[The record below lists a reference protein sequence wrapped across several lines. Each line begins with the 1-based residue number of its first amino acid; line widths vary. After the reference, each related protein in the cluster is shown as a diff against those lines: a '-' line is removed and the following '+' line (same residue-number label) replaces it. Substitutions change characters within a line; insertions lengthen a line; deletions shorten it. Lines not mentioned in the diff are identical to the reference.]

1 MAKNIRNPEMQ
12 KRHFTLIELLVVI
25 AIIAILAAMLLPAL
39 AKAREKARAIACT
52 NNLKQVAT
60 AEAIYC
66 SDWEDVLGLEREAS
80 TVWQQTLESNK
91 YIQTPTVGKP
101 CEIVCPGYAPNNY
114 TATRNVIG
122 HLNKSGQAPSDLV
135 VAKAGVTYTNTFLYY
150 CNMKQPSVTLVGGD
164 SYNSATSKQYGYAML
179 TLSNPGS
186 REDNSGAHSV
196 FAHGNSSGNFF
207 FGDGH
212 AASINSP
219 GGFRD
224 VIKAMYT
231 AQGKTFGLAGVWGPN
246 AILHAYVASN

>member
-1 MAKNIRNPEMQ
+1 MK
-12 KRHFTLIELLVVI
+12 KKHFTLIELLVVI

-39 AKAREKARAIACT
+39 AKARDKARSITCT

-91 YIQTPTVGKP
+91 YIQTPATNKA
-101 CEIVCPGYAPNNY
+101 CEIVCPAVAPY
-114 TATRNVIG
+114 TYSATRNVIG

-150 CNMKQPSVTLVGGD
+150 CKMNQPSVTLVGGD

-179 TLSNPGS
+179 TLTTPGS
-186 REDNSGAHSV
+186 REDNSGAFSV
-196 FAHGNSSGNFF
+196 FAHGGNSGNFF
-207 FGDGH
+207 YGDGH
-212 AASINSP
+212 AGSINTP

-224 VIKAMYT
+224 VIKAMYK
-231 AQGKTFGLAGVWGPN
+231 AQGKTYGLAPVYGPN
-246 AILHAYVASN
+246 ATFHAYVAGQ